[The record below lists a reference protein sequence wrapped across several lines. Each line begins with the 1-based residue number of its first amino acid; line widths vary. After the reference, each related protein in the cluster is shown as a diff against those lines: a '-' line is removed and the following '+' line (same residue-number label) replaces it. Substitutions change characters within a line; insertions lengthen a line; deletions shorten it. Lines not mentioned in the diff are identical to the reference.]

1 MVWNNASGELWRR
14 TKQAIEG
21 HLGQLA
27 RHRGLPPVWVRD
39 SKGNLRAVSPVRVS
53 HGKAAEFQARG
64 AVHFHALLRL
74 DGYDPGDP
82 DAIIPP
88 PPEITAADLD
98 DAIRYAVA
106 TIAFTT
112 SAHSQRPG
120 GWRIT
125 WGDQVDVRA
134 VTMRGNNPVTDAMV
148 AGYLAKYSTK
158 ATEITGHTSARITK
172 DTIDLYASAHG
183 THTERLIYACWK
195 LGHDPDYRGLHPGR
209 TCSASAAISSP
220 KDATTP

>member
-1 MVWNNASGELWRR
+1 RPPRSRPPRHGSDDRRLGQPLCPGCYDHDSHVVWNNASGELWRR

-183 THTERLIYACWK
+183 THTERLIY
-195 LGHDPDYRGLHPGR
+195 
-209 TCSASAAISSP
+209 
-220 KDATTP
+220 